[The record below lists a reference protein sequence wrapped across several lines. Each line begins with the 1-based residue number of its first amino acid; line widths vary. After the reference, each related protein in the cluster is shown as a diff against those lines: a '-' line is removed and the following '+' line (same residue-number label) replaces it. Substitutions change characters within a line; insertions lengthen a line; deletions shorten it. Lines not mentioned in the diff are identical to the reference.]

1 MAEPGRG
8 LFITNTRIGDTL
20 LTTGALEAL
29 HRRHPELRFTVVA
42 GPVAAPLFAETP
54 YVERVIPLRKTRFS
68 GHWLRLWLQ
77 LMGVNW
83 AVIADMCGSGVSRLL
98 RASKH
103 HIRTTTR
110 DDRRHK
116 AEQAA
121 SVVRAPVAEAR
132 PVVHVSDITR
142 VRVRARLPEGRL
154 LALAP
159 AANRVGKTWPLDRF
173 ADYLKAATAPGG
185 VLAGWSVAVL
195 GGPEDAAAARGLQ
208 AALPDRRILDFTGEA
223 LLPTA
228 ALLGQADLFVGNDS
242 GLMHLAAAVETPVV
256 ALFGPTD
263 ERLYGP
269 WGVDSRV
276 VRDPEARF
284 EFGATS
290 RTVSETECQMGGVA
304 VTQVLEAT
312 ADILRT
318 SPPRPRLPE
327 TGAKAI

>member
-1 MAEPGRG
+1 MADPGRG
-8 LFITNTRIGDTL
+8 LFITNTRIGDTI
-20 LTTGALEAL
+20 LTTGALAAL
-29 HRRHPELRFTVVA
+29 HRRHPGLRFTVVA

-77 LMGVNW
+77 LAGVNW
-83 AVIADMCGSGVSRLL
+83 SVIADMRGSGVSRLL
-98 RASKH
+98 AARKH
-103 HIRTTTR
+103 HVRTTTR

-121 SVVRAPVAEAR
+121 SVVRASIAEAK
-132 PVVHVSDITR
+132 PVIHVSDITR

-159 AANRVGKTWPLDRF
+159 SANRVGKTWPIDRF
-173 ADYLKAATAPGG
+173 ADYLNAATRIGG
-185 VLAGWSVAVL
+185 PLSGWSVAIL
-195 GGPEDAAAARGLQ
+195 GGLEDAPAARRLQ
-208 AALPDRRILDFTGEA
+208 TALPDRRILDFTGEA

-228 ALLGQADLFVGNDS
+228 ALLGQSDLFVGNDS
-242 GLMHLAAAVETPVV
+242 GLMHLAAAMNTPVV

-269 WGVDSRV
+269 WAVEHRI
-276 VRDPEARF
+276 VRDPHARF

-290 RTVSETECQMGGVA
+290 RTVSETECQMDGVT

-312 ADILRT
+312 ADILR
-318 SPPRPRLPE
+318 SAAPRPRLPVS
-327 TGAKAI
+327 GATAI